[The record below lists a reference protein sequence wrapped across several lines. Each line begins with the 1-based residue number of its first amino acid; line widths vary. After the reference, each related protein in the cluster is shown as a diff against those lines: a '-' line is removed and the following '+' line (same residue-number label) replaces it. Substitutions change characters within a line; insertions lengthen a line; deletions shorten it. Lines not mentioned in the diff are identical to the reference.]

1 MAFILPHPLEA
12 LKSGIIGM
20 CIHGIDCYSE
30 GLLYQSNDGID
41 KPNRHHV
48 EKRHIEGILP
58 FITMV
63 LQVIGFVLTATRGN
77 PVSFL
82 LGGLMS
88 LLLIILGLI
97 GTLLLI
103 VFCVTSHNDLE
114 LNIG

>member
-1 MAFILPHPLEA
+1 
-12 LKSGIIGM
+12 M
-20 CIHGIDCYSE
+20 CIRGIDCYSK
-30 GLLYQSNDGID
+30 GLLYHTNDGMD
-41 KPNRHHV
+41 QQNGHHI

-63 LQVIGFVLTATRGN
+63 LQVIGFVLTATSGN
-77 PVSFL
+77 PVSFI

-103 VFCVTSHNDLE
+103 VFCVLATN
-114 LNIG
+114 